1 MRSLV
6 MRYLNHDLSRRS
18 FLKGLAA
25 AGFTV
30 TAAQSVLDSLTP
42 YAHAASIPK
51 EKIRMFEGT
60 GGELLAEQ
68 LIASGVEYVFGNSGT
83 GDSGFYEALVDRPQL
98 KYIMVPHEGPL
109 SAMAAG
115 YAKAGHR
122 TSYLCVA
129 GMVGM
134 ANFMGNLYNAWKDNT
149 PTVFC
154 AYKRESSW
162 TSGRNVHE
170 EVFDQEILAEPFT
183 QWRWIAKRSAL
194 IPEMVRRA
202 FKVSSTPPFGPTYIG
217 YNSDLLLEHPVK
229 AAIIDQGAFNISMRV
244 RPSQKDVERTA
255 KMLIEAESPVLLVG
269 DEIYKFEAFE
279 KAVKFAEL
287 LGLPVTT
294 YRSCFDNFP
303 TDHPLFLGDFSARM
317 RYPAKVDL
325 LLNVGNKLHEG
336 GSRGDDLIPSTI
348 RFIDMRLDA
357 RHLVDTYPAE
367 LAMVADPNEGL
378 ADLTTAVQSMLT
390 PALKAKIKER
400 FEKTK
405 DYTAKLRESRAQSLL
420 KNPRW
425 NSAPVLPQRLAYE
438 VNQVLEKDAY
448 VVNESGSTAGMR
460 FDPRNGKTRIG
471 SIGAHLGRGVG
482 AAAGVKLAK
491 PNHQVVLLVGDGS
504 FVFGPQAL
512 WTMARYDIPVLTVIF
527 NNYSYNGVKDRSI
540 ELGATAKGRMRD
552 TGRVPHDWLGD
563 PKMQLAK
570 VAEGFGA
577 KAELVQDPKDIQ
589 PALKRG
595 VEATRDGRPY
605 VIEVAVARSGAFA
618 DNPWY
623 QKISLASERA
633 KKV

>member
-1 MRSLV
+1 
-6 MRYLNHDLSRRS
+6 MRYLNHDLSRRG
-18 FLKGLAA
+18 FLKAMA
-25 AGFTV
+25 TAGFTLGV
-30 TAAQSVLDSLTP
+30 AESVMQSLAPYVHAQE
-42 YAHAASIPK
+42 IPK
-51 EKIRMFEGT
+51 HKIKVFEGT

-68 LIASGVEYVFGNSGT
+68 LMASGVEYVFGNSGT

-115 YAKAGHR
+115 YAKASHK

-149 PTVFC
+149 SMVFC

-183 QWRWIAKRSAL
+183 QWRWVAKRSAM

-202 FKVSSTPPFGPTYIG
+202 FKVAATPPFGPTYIS

-229 AAIIDQGAFNISMRV
+229 AAIIDQSAFHISMHV
-244 RPSQKDVERTA
+244 RPRQKDVERAA
-255 KMLIEAESPVLLVG
+255 KMLIEAENPILLVG
-269 DEIYKFEAFE
+269 DEIYKFQGFE
-279 KAVKFAEL
+279 MAIKLAEL

-294 YRSCFDNFP
+294 YRSCFENFP
-303 TDHPLFLGDFSARM
+303 TDHALFLGGFSAKM
-317 RYPAKVDL
+317 RYPGKMDVV
-325 LLNVGNKLHEG
+325 LNVGNKLHEG
-336 GSRGDDLIPSTI
+336 GSRGGGIFPDTI
-348 RFIDMRLDA
+348 RLVEMRLDT

-378 ADLTTAVQSMLT
+378 SDLITAVQSMLT
-390 PALKAKIKER
+390 PTLRAKIKER
-400 FEKTK
+400 FDKTK
-405 DYTAKLRESRAQSLL
+405 AYTTRLRESRIQTQL
-420 KNPRW
+420 KNPHW
-425 NSAPVLPQRLAYE
+425 NSTPILPQRLAYE
-438 VNQVLEKDAY
+438 VNQVLEKDAI
-448 VVNESGSTAGMR
+448 VVSESGSTFGMR
-460 FDPRNGKTRIG
+460 FDPVNGKDRIG
-471 SIGAHLGRGVG
+471 NVGAHLGKGVG
-482 AAAGVKLAK
+482 TAAGVKLAR
-491 PNHQVVLLVGDGS
+491 PNNQTVCLVGDGS
-504 FVFGPQAL
+504 FVFGPQGL

-570 VAEGFGA
+570 VAEGFGV
-577 KAELVQDPKDIQ
+577 KAEFVQDPKDIQ

-595 VEATRDGRPY
+595 INATRDGKPY
-605 VIEVAVARSGAFA
+605 VVEVAVARTGALA
-618 DNPWY
+618 ENPWH
-623 QKISLASERA
+623 QKLSLASERT

>member
-1 MRSLV
+1 MRDLV

-18 FLKGLAA
+18 FLKSLAA
-25 AGFTV
+25 AGFTLG
-30 TAAQSVLDSLTP
+30 AAESVAQSLTP
-42 YAHAASIPK
+42 YVHAQSIPK

-68 LIASGVEYVFGNSGT
+68 LMASGVEYVFGNSGT

-115 YAKAGHR
+115 YAKASHK

-154 AYKRESSW
+154 AYKRESTW

-170 EVFDQEILAEPFT
+170 EVFNQEILAEPFT
-183 QWRWIAKRSAL
+183 QWRWVAKRSGM

-202 FKVSSTPPFGPTYIG
+202 FKVAATPPLGPTYIS

-229 AAIIDQGAFNISMRV
+229 AAIIDQSAFQISTRV
-244 RPSQKDVERTA
+244 RPSQKDVEKAA

-279 KAVKFAEL
+279 KAVKLAEL
-287 LGLPVTT
+287 LGTPVTT

-303 TDHPLFLGDFSARM
+303 TDHPLYLGDFSPKM
-317 RYPAKVDL
+317 RYPAKVDV

-336 GSRGDDLIPSTI
+336 GSRGGEIVPSTL

-378 ADLTTAVQSMLT
+378 QDLFTAVQSMLT
-390 PALKAKIKER
+390 PALRAKAKER
-400 FEKTK
+400 FEATRA
-405 DYTAKLRESRAQSLL
+405 YTTKLRESRAQTQL
-420 KNPRW
+420 KNPAW
-425 NSAPVLPQRLAYE
+425 NAAPILPQRVAYE

-448 VVNESGSTAGMR
+448 IVSESGSTAGMR
-460 FDPRNGKTRIG
+460 FDPVNGKNRIG

-491 PNHQVVLLVGDGS
+491 PNNQVVLLVGDGS
-504 FVFGPQAL
+504 FVFGPQGL

-540 ELGATAKGRMRD
+540 ELGATGKGRMRD
-552 TGRVPHDWLGD
+552 TGKVPHDWLGD

-570 VAEGFGA
+570 VAEGFGV
-577 KAELVQDPKDIQ
+577 KAEFVQKVEDIQ

-595 VEATRDGRPY
+595 VAATRDGKPY
-605 VIEVAVARSGAFA
+605 VVEVAVARSGSFA
-618 DNPWY
+618 ENPWY
-623 QKISLASERA
+623 QKLSLASERT